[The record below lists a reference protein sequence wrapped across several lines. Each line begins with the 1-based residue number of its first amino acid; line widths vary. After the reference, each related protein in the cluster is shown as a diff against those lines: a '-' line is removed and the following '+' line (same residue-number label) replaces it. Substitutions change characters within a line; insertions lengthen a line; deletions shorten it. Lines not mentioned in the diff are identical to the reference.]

1 MIAQTQIQKDKLI
14 REVWGD
20 CCIECDYKKSP
31 VVHLYKLKSEDVA
44 VITCPK
50 CDFTIVVIEI
60 ENLYK
65 ETLKD
70 EINDQENTIVTTYST
85 T

>member
-1 MIAQTQIQKDKLI
+1 MIAQTHIQKDKLI

-20 CCIECDYKKSP
+20 CCIECDCKKSP
-31 VVHLYKLKSEDVA
+31 AVHLYKLKNEDVA

-65 ETLKD
+65 ENLKD